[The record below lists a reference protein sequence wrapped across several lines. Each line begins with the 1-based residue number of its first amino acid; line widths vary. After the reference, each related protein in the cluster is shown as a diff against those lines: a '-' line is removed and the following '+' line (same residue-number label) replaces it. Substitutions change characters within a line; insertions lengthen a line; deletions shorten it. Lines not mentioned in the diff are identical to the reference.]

1 MKLQSGMEHGALFIR
16 PLTARTA
23 CGNQWDYRQVRPL
36 IHPWIVFP
44 NWIRQSMGGSTPKY
58 GGGDCPGFLGPL
70 PRLNPRGGSAA
81 PRSLNM
87 PKARILCL
95 HAYAQNGDFFRS
107 RTGALRKALKAVAD
121 FHFIDAPHPATAE
134 FLGDVPEE
142 RGSALGWFNV
152 GETAPGSRPAIS
164 AHYVGMDAALSRVR
178 LAVECDGPFDAILG
192 FSQGATMAAFC
203 CLHPEAWWHG
213 AGAHPFRFAILFSAF
228 SPRDPAWSL
237 AGSPA
242 PPTLPSF
249 HCFGLNDASVPADS
263 SRRVA
268 SHFVA
273 PREHEHEG
281 GHGVPSDAQLRTALK
296 DFISMCA
303 AGSGG
308 GSGSGGSGM
317 GGSIESI
324 VLGGGGK
331 GGDRAGWNSQ
341 TMGAHDGP
349 VATSPPSVSP
359 GAMNMKWATE
369 EAARFSRTY
378 GFWRELGGP

>member
-1 MKLQSGMEHGALFIR
+1 MGLQAGPPTYSSLESFSKL
-16 PLTARTA
+16 
-23 CGNQWDYRQVRPL
+23 D
-36 IHPWIVFP
+36 
-44 NWIRQSMGGSTPKY
+44 TPKY
-58 GGGDCPGFLGPL
+58 GWEYAKVWGWGLPWIPGTTATPQSSRRLSGASLPQHAEGAHPL
-70 PRLNPRGGSAA
+70 PPR
-81 PRSLNM
+81 
-87 PKARILCL
+87 
-95 HAYAQNGDFFRS
+95 YAQNGDFFRS